1 MTTTTK
7 TTKKPAATTRNA
19 LPAVRT
25 PPAPLPRIEGPPI
38 TREEA
43 AAAIVVIEPEEDTD
57 LGAMFALWNE
67 EDAQGDPEE
76 QQRSFDLLMR
86 YLEEDRG

>member
-1 MTTTTK
+1 MTITTK
-7 TTKKPAATTRNA
+7 TTKKPPATTRNA
-19 LPAVRT
+19 IPALRT

-43 AAAIVVIEPEEDTD
+43 AAIVVIEPKEDVD
-57 LGAMFALWNE
+57 LGEMFARWNE